1 MDTFLPMMGSTS
13 APRCPCCPPGMA
25 TNGKWRTVS
34 LLTGTGLRGPHFG
47 PAV

>member
-1 MDTFLPMMGSTS
+1 MDTFLAMGSTS
-13 APRCPCCPPGMA
+13 APCPCCPPGTA

-34 LLTGTGLRGPHFG
+34 LLTGTGLRVPHFD